1 MKTIE
6 PSPTNEE
13 LIRAIDDLFY
23 AAHQSA
29 LYAYWKLVERPIA
42 SSLRRSDI
50 PDAQRYFSNGI
61 LESSLLLIRKTT
73 EFFKPQSDSD
83 SPDTLYAY
91 RYIDGWSGTWLVGK
105 DDLYAE
111 LHKRVGHITVREA
124 RYGKQAWPIFELTVP
139 LSISG
144 LPSSAKLRRAEYST
158 ATRRRR
164 SSTSMSSHYGRF
176 LVGVT
181 SCEAMARSNQ
191 TLQRNRSTC

>member
-61 LESSLLLIRKTT
+61 LESSLLLIRRLRSFSNHRATAILPT
-73 EFFKPQSDSD
+73 RCTPIATSTVGVVPGSLARMIFMRSYTSVWV
-83 SPDTLYAY
+83 TL
-91 RYIDGWSGTWLVGK
+91 RSGRPVTGSRRGRFSSLQC
-105 DDLYAE
+105 A
-111 LHKRVGHITVREA
+111 
-124 RYGKQAWPIFELTVP
+124 

-164 SSTSMSSHYGRF
+164 SSTSMWSHYGRF